1 MPLLAA
7 LANFKGSSVPN
18 FKIAVAQIP
27 SEKGN
32 IDKNIQD
39 HVKAIQCAIEHAVS
53 IVVFP
58 ELSLTGYEPE
68 LAENLALTL
77 DDERLSS
84 IQEIAVNNNTYV
96 VVGAPLKTKD
106 LPEIG
111 AIIFCPDGG
120 ISSYSKMN
128 LHPGEEKYFKAG
140 KELKTIIVKN
150 QKVAI
155 AICADTNNPMHAKA
169 YSENGASIYIA
180 GVLITEGGY
189 TPDTEKLNYY
199 AEQYHM
205 LVTMANHC
213 QPTGGWQP
221 VGKSSAWDENGI
233 LAVAGIDSKSLV
245 ISEKMDGHWSSVIV
259 EM

>member
-1 MPLLAA
+1 
-7 LANFKGSSVPN
+7 VPN
-18 FKIAVAQIP
+18 FKIAVAQIS

-68 LAENLALTL
+68 LAENLALTI
-77 DDERLSS
+77 DDERLNP
-84 IQEIAVNNNTYV
+84 IQEIAVNNSIYV
-96 VVGAPLKTKD
+96 VVGAPIKTKD
-106 LPEIG
+106 ISEIG
-111 AIIFCPDGG
+111 VIIFSPDGS
-120 ISSYSKMN
+120 ITSYSKMN

-140 KELKTIIVKN
+140 KELKTIAVKN

-155 AICADTNNPMHAKA
+155 AICADTNNPMHVKA
-169 YSENGASIYIA
+169 YAENGASIYAA

-189 TPDTEKLNYY
+189 TPDTEKLHSY
-199 AEQYHM
+199 ARQYHM

-233 LAVAGIDSKSLV
+233 LAVAGIDSKSLL
-245 ISEKMDGHWSSVIV
+245 ISEKISNHWRSVIV
-259 EM
+259 EI